1 MSAVVEGRP
10 LDGARARS
18 IATAFL
24 PEHALG
30 NRWNYYYTRTKLG
43 SDPLY
48 PAVANALRGT
58 TAPLLDLGCGLGLL
72 AHTLREDGVH
82 LPYRGVDI
90 DAGKIAHARRVA
102 ERVGLRDVSFDAVDL
117 ANVMPK
123 HSGSVALLDVLQY
136 IDTPAQIRVL
146 DAASSMIAPGGRL
159 FIRSGLET
167 PGWRARASKAF
178 DTFAAFAGWM
188 YSAPR
193 RYPSEALLRDRLDA
207 AGLRYEITP
216 LNGNTPFNNWQIVAS
231 RD

>member
-1 MSAVVEGRP
+1 MTAVLETRP

-18 IATAFL
+18 IARAFL
-24 PEHALG
+24 PDGAFG
-30 NRWNYYYTRTKLG
+30 NRWNYFYTRTKLG

-48 PAVANALRGT
+48 PAVADALRDT

-72 AHTLREDGVH
+72 AHTLREDGVD

-102 ERVGLRDVSFDAVDL
+102 DRARLRDVTFDAVDL
-117 ANVMPK
+117 SRVMPE
-123 HSGSVALLDVLQY
+123 HAGSVALLDVLQY
-136 IDTPAQIRVL
+136 VDTPAQIRIL
-146 DAASSMIAPGGRL
+146 DTATAMVAPCGKL

-167 PGWRARASKAF
+167 PGWRARTSKAF
-178 DTFAAFAGWM
+178 DTLAAVAGWM

-207 AGLRYEITP
+207 AGLRYAITP
-216 LNGNTPFNNWQIVAS
+216 LNGNTPFNNWQIVAW
-231 RD
+231 RE